1 MANIDSLSP
10 ELLRCIVG
18 QVCEITN
25 DLRCSLQLMR
35 ASKLIQ
41 DRRADATLKNASL
54 ISRRFLQLVSEFL
67 FHTITI
73 PLILDAEFDYAA
85 RLLSHLQSSDGQR

>member
-1 MANIDSLSP
+1 MATIDSLSP

-25 DLRCSLQLMR
+25 GPRCSLELMR

-41 DRRADATLKNASL
+41 DRRADATLRKASL
-54 ISRRFLQLVSEFL
+54 ISRRFLDIVSEFL
-67 FHTITI
+67 FHAITI
-73 PLILDAEFDYAA
+73 PLIWDAEFDYAA
-85 RLLSHLQSSDGQR
+85 RLLSHLQSSDGQ